1 MYNLTKKQIQYRYGI
16 ALQYFI
22 KKQTLKQVTLALH
35 ILNCD
40 ELWSTYGIISS
51 LITNNVLLQWNHMKN
66 VTAHVYT
73 STKIIVV
80 HNPS

>member
-22 KKQTLKQVTLALH
+22 KKHTLKQVTLTLH

-40 ELWSTYGIISS
+40 EL
-51 LITNNVLLQWNHMKN
+51 
-66 VTAHVYT
+66 
-73 STKIIVV
+73 
-80 HNPS
+80 